1 MEKEFH
7 SAVKERRTII
17 EVGNEISV
25 PIKRIRE
32 IIEESLKY
40 TPTAFN
46 SQSARIALLLGEEHE
61 KFWEVTKEH
70 IIKNIQRDRLKTNIE
85 KVNAFKKG
93 YGTILFFEDLNI
105 IEYLEQ
111 DYSTYREYFP
121 VWAHQSNGMLQF
133 IIWTSLE
140 IEGLGASLQHYN
152 TFIDRAIK
160 DKWKLPDNWKLIAEM
175 PFGNPISIP
184 VEKHFQKINERYKEF
199 K

>member
-1 MEKEFH
+1 MEEEFH

-25 PIKRIRE
+25 PIERIRE

-61 KFWEVTKEH
+61 RFWEVTREH
-70 IIKNIQRDRLKTNIE
+70 IIKNIQRDRLKDNIE
-85 KVNAFKKG
+85 KINAFKNG

-140 IEGLGASLQHYN
+140 IEGLGASLQHFN

-160 DKWKLPDNWKLIAEM
+160 EKWKLPDNWKLIAEM

-184 VEKHFQKINERYKEF
+184 AEKHFQKINERYKEF